1 MVSVKDLQYTY
12 PKATITMRFPDFEI
26 QAGEHSL
33 MLGESGGG
41 KTTLLHLIGGLL
53 QSQKGKIELDG
64 VNIAALS
71 AVQLDQFRGKKM
83 GFIFQ
88 KNHLI
93 NTLTV
98 KQNLLAASFFAGNPA
113 DPERAAEILEELGLA
128 DKLNSKVTELS
139 VGQAQRV
146 AIARAV
152 MNKPALILADEP
164 TSALDDKNCEKVI
177 SLLLK
182 LANHSWAT
190 LLVAT
195 HDQRLKE
202 RLNRQIELKSTEIN
216 RA

>member
-12 PKATITMRFPDFEI
+12 PKATSTMRFPDFEI

-33 MLGESGGG
+33 LLGESGGG

-113 DPERAAEILEELGLA
+113 DPERAVEILEELGLA

>member
-12 PKATITMRFPDFEI
+12 PKATSTMRFPDFDI

-33 MLGESGGG
+33 LLGESGGG

-71 AVQLDQFRGKKM
+71 VVQLDQFRGKKM

-113 DPERAAEILEELGLA
+113 DPQRAVEILEELGLA

-202 RLNRQIELKSTEIN
+202 RLNRHIELKSTEIN

>member
-1 MVSVKDLQYTY
+1 MVSVKDIQYTY
-12 PKATITMRFPDFEI
+12 PKATTTMRFPDFDI

-33 MLGESGGG
+33 LLGESGGG

-53 QSQKGKIELDG
+53 QSQQGKIELDG
-64 VNIAALS
+64 VNVAALS
-71 AVQLDQFRGKKM
+71 AVQLDQFRGKKI

-113 DPERAAEILEELGLA
+113 DPERAVEILGELGLA

-164 TSALDDKNCEKVI
+164 TSALDDKNCDKVI

-182 LANHSWAT
+182 IANHSWST

-202 RLNRQIELKSTEIN
+202 RFNRQIELKSTQIPHP
-216 RA
+216 

>member
-12 PKATITMRFPDFEI
+12 PKATSTMRFPDFDI

-33 MLGESGGG
+33 LLGESGGG

-88 KNHLI
+88 RNHLI

-113 DPERAAEILEELGLA
+113 DPERAVEILEELGLA

>member
-33 MLGESGGG
+33 LLGESGGG

-113 DPERAAEILEELGLA
+113 DPERAVEILEELGLA

>member
-12 PKATITMRFPDFEI
+12 PKATSTMRFPDFDI

-33 MLGESGGG
+33 LLGESGGG

-113 DPERAAEILEELGLA
+113 DPERAVEILEELGLA